1 MHSAVTIKNRQKNI
15 DIENHKK
22 CVDLYV
28 VLDVLVYPIHG
39 SLSFTYICTCN
50 LSLYFLFHVIICF
63 VSL

>member
-1 MHSAVTIKNRQKNI
+1 MVQKNIKI
-15 DIENHKK
+15 DIENHNFF
-22 CVDLYV
+22 VDLYV

-39 SLSFTYICTCN
+39 SLSFTYICTCT